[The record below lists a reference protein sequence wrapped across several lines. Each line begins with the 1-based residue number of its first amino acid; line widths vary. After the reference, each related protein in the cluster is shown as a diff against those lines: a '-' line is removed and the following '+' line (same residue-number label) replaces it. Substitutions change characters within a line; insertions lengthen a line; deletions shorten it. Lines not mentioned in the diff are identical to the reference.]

1 MPYQDGSSIVNF
13 CIPAG
18 SGMTGCNQAGKGW
31 DRQSRCTFSEECTA
45 GGKCTHE
52 KFGEY
57 CGNHIAHRH
66 RAGKPINL
74 LDIKAVADHE
84 KLHEDFQ
91 KIYKKKEAKTLWKD
105 ILKDY
110 IEKDSKQNYFS
121 KEYMIDNTWKDGTDE
136 ELIKTAKII
145 KQRSEEDPNNV
156 FGVPDSMLYRDEFGK
171 LHQYVN
177 KGWREV
183 NEHQKLLD
191 NKMVDAIV
199 EDNMKRGASVHTHAL
214 PVHTHENPK
223 HFHGKAGLGFSA
235 FYDEEPH
242 NHNLHE
248 NWPYKN
254 ANEAV
259 QMEKYLFSRIISR
272 RNITE
277 RYEVGLII
285 FIPSMYMLYDKEYH
299 VYYSTEGV
307 LKVSKSEQHL
317 LTDFNDWKIHVP
329 VNSVPT
335 PATDFGWHTTAVANK
350 LFPNTPKIKFPV
362 DRRFPKKSVCNDCA
376 LGWKYCK
383 NQCSKYLLS

>member
-31 DRQSRCTFSEECTA
+31 ERQVKCSFSAECTS

-57 CGNHIAHRH
+57 CGSHIAHRH

-74 LDIKAVADHE
+74 SDLNE
-84 KLHEDFQ
+84 
-91 KIYKKKEAKTLWKD
+91 KEALVKHESTHKKFMEDWKD
-105 ILKDY
+105 RTD
-110 IEKDSKQNYFS
+110 
-121 KEYMIDNTWKDGTDE
+121 KELLT
-136 ELIKTAKII
+136 TAKII
-145 KQRSEEDPNNV
+145 KERKRQEFP
-156 FGVPDSMLYRDEFGK
+156 GPIHTYRDKNG
-171 LHQYVN
+171 
-177 KGWREV
+177 EV
-183 NEHQKLLD
+183 NNPILTNRQKVFD
-191 NKMVDAIV
+191 NKLVDQAV
-199 EDNMKRGASVHTHAL
+199 ERHMGING
-214 PVHTHENPK
+214 
-223 HFHGKAGLGFSA
+223 HFHNHTMPAHNHGQPGENLGFYDY
-235 FYDEEPH
+235 YDEECHEKMIPEPH

-254 ANEAV
+254 GNEAV
-259 QMEKYLFSRIISR
+259 QMERYLLSRARVNQRTIV
-272 RNITE
+272 E
-277 RYEVGLII
+277 RYEVGLIV

-317 LTDFNDWKIHVP
+317 LTDFNDWKIHIP

-335 PATDFGWHTTAVANK
+335 PCTDFGWHVTAVANK
-350 LFPNTPKIKFPV
+350 LFPNMPKVKWPV

-376 LGWKYCK
+376 RGWKYCK